1 MSTIDTVY
9 VLGGG
14 EYMMNV
20 FNGVAALIGSD
31 SWTSMYRIALTLSGV
46 AVLVSFMKAHDPKE
60 LLKFVAMMVMMSS
73 ILLVPKHTVH
83 IIDRANPTGVYL
95 VDNVPVGLSVP
106 ARFITSIGT
115 SLTEA
120 YETVF
125 HTPDALT
132 YSKTGML
139 FGADLVGNVS
149 DILSVDGDLAELMG
163 LYTKNCV
170 IGDILINHK
179 YSFQELMNS
188 RDPYT
193 LIFQKPSPLRGI
205 IVPNG
210 NSAAEGSSGGAQ
222 NGFWTCEDI
231 ARHVLMPKLNLDTA
245 TGGKTWNYTIQQIFG
260 GRPDANVLYA
270 SMLGDS
276 YNFYYQGGETASQLM
291 RSSVVM
297 NALKQGISGYSA
309 QSGDT
314 ASLVNLASTSS
325 YNKMRL
331 SWATSSQVAVA
342 FVPMLN
348 TILLSL
354 VIALFPIFILLAVIH
369 TLTGRMLF
377 NYIMSIIYL
386 QSWPPMFAIL
396 NYATSFYL
404 RGKTGGMDFNLANQ
418 ASIQQMH
425 SDIGLIA
432 GWLSISI
439 PFIALAIVK
448 GLGPAIAQ
456 AGNYLG
462 TAINSSATA
471 TSSQA
476 ADGNWSFNNMQ
487 TGNVSGNKWDT
498 NASFCDGQMTRQLS
512 SGATSTLTS
521 NGQEVVDTSGAMSRM
536 AVSIKGS
543 DAMVSSLQQSARHA
557 KATAAASMS
566 AYQSS
571 VNSAWNQASQF
582 SKQYGN
588 SATDSTTT
596 DSGVSSSQTEGFK
609 KLINATE
616 TRAKNDNISNEEAF
630 SKLVS
635 ENLDVSSTI
644 GGKAEGGFSLP
655 VIGGAQAYTDG
666 NTRDTD
672 STQSSVQERGARHK
686 DARSEAS
693 SQTTRDFNEAL
704 DMINNS
710 KLSEETNR
718 HDNQANSEVE
728 QFGATLNIAKNQYEQ
743 YSRSTTESQEYSDMA
758 SFAQNNSAQIDR
770 NLDQEFASYVRQ
782 KAPSDADEILGNT
795 SDMRVAK
802 ERDALAQSFVKERLL
817 PQLESDY
824 AQNRGKIDA
833 KDASMSTGHIPSSSD
848 LISEY
853 QSNDNRIKT
862 MSTDAD
868 IKHDTAQTVQ
878 SKEALNKENIANIK
892 DKIEEGKNEVDKQQK
907 ILESNHQMKVN
918 KYDQQMEVEK
928 EQKVKAGLLYD
939 NKNNE
944 IAESKNS
951 EKDNGVMKRD
961 EYNKYKNSD

>member
-1 MSTIDTVY
+1 MATIDTVY

-46 AVLVSFMKAHDPKE
+46 AVMVSFMKAHDPKE
-60 LLKFVAMMVMMSS
+60 LLKFVAMMVLMSS

-83 IIDRANPTGVYL
+83 IVDRANPTGVYL
-95 VDNVPVGLSVP
+95 VDNVPVGLAVP

-149 DILSVDGDLAELMG
+149 DILSMDGDLAELMG

-210 NSAAEGSSGGAQ
+210 NSAAVGANGAAQ
-222 NGFWTCEDI
+222 SGFWTCEDM
-231 ARHVLMPKLNLDTA
+231 ARRVLMPKLNLDTT
-245 TGGKTWNYTIQQIFG
+245 TGGKTWNYTVKQIFG

-342 FVPMLN
+342 FVPILN

-498 NASFCDGQMTRQLS
+498 NASFRDGQMTRQLS

-710 KLSEETNR
+710 KLSEGTNR

-824 AQNRGKIDA
+824 AQNREKIDA

-892 DKIEEGKNEVDKQQK
+892 DKIEKGKNDVNQRRDDLENNYHDEIRKQETKMIEEQDKK
-907 ILESNHQMKVN
+907 K
-918 KYDQQMEVEK
+918 
-928 EQKVKAGLLYD
+928 KAGLMVD
-939 NKNNE
+939 D
-944 IAESKNS
+944 SPV
-951 EKDNGVMKRD
+951 EKKPGSNGIMDPNYYYK
-961 EYNKYKNSD
+961 KNSD